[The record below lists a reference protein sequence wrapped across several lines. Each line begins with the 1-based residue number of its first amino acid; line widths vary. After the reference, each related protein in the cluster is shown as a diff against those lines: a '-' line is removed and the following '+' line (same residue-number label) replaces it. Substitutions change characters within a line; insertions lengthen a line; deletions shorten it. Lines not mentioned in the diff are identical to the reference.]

1 MMSTR
6 KQSPHGIRDV
16 PTLTCVEEMS
26 GKEALAPHVN
36 GHRPDGPRMA
46 DRIRVDKFAAPGVTV
61 PPGFPMGP

>member
-1 MMSTR
+1 MR
-6 KQSPHGIRDV
+6 EWKQFLVGMRAV

-36 GHRPDGPRMA
+36 GHRPDGPRMVYRA
-46 DRIRVDKFAAPGVTV
+46 GYTQCATPGFTV